1 MSTNEKL
8 MQVYYY
14 SPKQQYTSIKNVYKL
29 LKHRGIKYDEVKDYI
44 QKQESHQLFKKQK
57 RIKNYFPI
65 VAKHTNEIWQ
75 MDLIDMSDISTA
87 NENYKYII
95 ACIDVFSRFVWAI
108 PIKHK
113 DTRTIIECLGEMFEM
128 TAPEIINCDNG
139 SEFTSREFK
148 KLASEYAI
156 DIRYVNVGD
165 HHKLGVI
172 DRFVRTLRHKINM
185 YLESHYEI
193 Y

>member
-1 MSTNEKL
+1 MSANEKL
-8 MQVYYY
+8 MEVYYY
-14 SPKQQYTSIKNVYKL
+14 STNQQYTSIKKLYNL

-44 QKQESHQLFKKQK
+44 QKQETHQLFKKQK

-75 MDLIDMSDISTA
+75 MDLIVVSDISTA

-113 DTRTIIECLGEMFEM
+113 DTRTIIECLGE
-128 TAPEIINCDNG
+128 C
-139 SEFTSREFK
+139 SRWWHQ
-148 KLASEYAI
+148 KL
-156 DIRYVNVGD
+156 
-165 HHKLGVI
+165 
-172 DRFVRTLRHKINM
+172 
-185 YLESHYEI
+185 
-193 Y
+193 